1 MPSYHE
7 MLALHLCLTLEKLQK
22 EGGDGWIQEHETVQM
37 TSSYT
42 SNNCLN

>member
-7 MLALHLCLTLEKLQK
+7 MLALHLEKLQK

-42 SNNCLN
+42 SNNC